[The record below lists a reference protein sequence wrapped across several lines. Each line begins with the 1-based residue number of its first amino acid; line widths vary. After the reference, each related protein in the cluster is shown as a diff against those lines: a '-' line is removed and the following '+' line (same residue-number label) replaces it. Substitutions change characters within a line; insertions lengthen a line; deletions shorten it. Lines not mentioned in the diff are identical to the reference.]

1 MIMKILILLHKG
13 FSSPMADAALKTA
26 RAAKAAGHETQ
37 VFAMSDGVTLLG
49 REDFAS
55 LAKDGVAVTVCEH
68 NRAQYKAPDKVAGV
82 KYGSQYD
89 LAGYVNDA
97 DRVVSFT

>member
-1 MIMKILILLHKG
+1 MNILILLHKG
-13 FSSPMADAALKTA
+13 FSSPLADAAVKIALAVKE
-26 RAAKAAGHETQ
+26 AGHETR

-49 REDFAS
+49 REDFAK
-55 LAKDGVAVTVCEH
+55 LAEEGVAVTVCEH
-68 NRAQYKAPDKVAGV
+68 NRAQYKAPEGVAGV

-89 LAGYVNDA
+89 LAGYVQDA